1 MLKQIRLGLIGCGVI
16 GQVHLRL
23 APSIEGATFAA
34 VCDVRE
40 DAARAAAERFG
51 VPQVYSD
58 PEALLNDPSIDAVV
72 LALPANLR
80 TALGLRAFACG
91 KHVLT
96 EKPVAMNA
104 AEVRSLIA
112 AQGDLVGACCSSRLR
127 FLPSAQAIAEF
138 IATGALGDLRVLR
151 CRDVIA
157 AGPPPANPPP
167 VWRLNKSLNGGGILV
182 NWGCY
187 DLDYL
192 FGVTGWTLRPQRILA
207 RAWTNIPD
215 YAAYAA
221 PGSDAETHVAAFV
234 ECADGVALTYERGEF
249 MPTQTDEVWQ
259 IIGTRGALRMNMKPQ
274 QGKQVTFDRPG
285 PHGTVSEVIWQ
296 GDEDWDMQHR
306 GPLADFVEAVR
317 ERREPA
323 TSLHRALLLQELT
336 DAIYA
341 SAAGAGCVEM
351 GK

>member
-1 MLKQIRLGLIGCGVI
+1 MSDPAKPDPAPSDSEARRAALEARLGEPVTLDALTGAWSILQRKRGHRHSTDDVLTAYYAL
-16 GQVHLRL
+16 VHGPR
-23 APSIEGATFAA
+23 T
-34 VCDVRE
+34 
-40 DAARAAAERFG
+40 DAALDLGTGIGTVGLLVLHGLGPDATLTCVEAQEIS
-51 VPQVYSD
+51 Y
-58 PEALLNDPSIDAVV
+58 ALLLEN
-72 LALPANLR
+72 LALN
-80 TALGLRAFACG
+80 GLQAR
-91 KHVLT
+91 V
-96 EKPVAMNA
+96 KP
-104 AEVRSLIA
+104 
-112 AQGDLVGACCSSRLR
+112 
-127 FLPSAQAIAEF
+127 
-138 IATGALGDLRVLR
+138 TLGDLRVVR

-192 FGVTGWTLRPQRILA
+192 FGITGWTLRPQRVLA
-207 RAWTNIPD
+207 RTWTNIPD

-249 MPTQTDEVWQ
+249 MSTQTDEAWQ

-274 QGKQVTFDRPG
+274 QGKQVSFDRPG

>member
-1 MLKQIRLGLIGCGVI
+1 MLNIRLGLIGCGVI

-23 APSIEGATFAA
+23 APSIPGAEFVA

-40 DAARAAAERFG
+40 ETARAAAEKCG
-51 VPQVYSD
+51 VARTYGD
-58 PEALLNDPSIDAVV
+58 PEALLNDPDVDAVV
-72 LALPANLR
+72 LALPAHLR
-80 TALGLRAFACG
+80 TSLGLRAFARG

-104 AEVRSLIA
+104 AEVRQLIA
-112 AQGDLVGACCSSRLR
+112 AQGNLVGACCSSRLR
-127 FLPSAQAIAEF
+127 FLPSAQAIAAF
-138 IATGALGDLRVLR
+138 IATGALGDLRVVR

-157 AGPPPANPPP
+157 AGAPPQNPPP

-192 FGVTGWTLRPQRILA
+192 FGITGWALRPQRVLA
-207 RAWTNIPD
+207 RTWTNIPA

-234 ECADGVALTYERGEF
+234 ECADGVAFTYERGEF
-249 MPTQTDEVWQ
+249 MPAQTDEAWQ
-259 IIGTRGALRMNMKPQ
+259 IIGARGSLRMNMKPQ
-274 QGKQVTFDRPG
+274 QGKQVVFDRPG
-285 PHGTVSEVIWQ
+285 PNGTMSEVIWE
-296 GDEDWDMQHR
+296 GDEDWDTQHR
-306 GPLADFVEAVR
+306 GPLADFVAAVR

-323 TSLHRALLLQELT
+323 TSLTRALLLQELT

-341 SAAGAGCVEM
+341 SAGGAGCIEL
-351 GK
+351 